1 MARYVDAEKLV
12 FEPDEQGGT
21 NGVLILDRRNGK
33 TMRLVLAALKQMV
46 DGLPTED
53 VAPVVHG
60 RWIEKVDM
68 VSSYLSGCEELFAE
82 CSVCHAA
89 EVMGS
94 NYCPNCGAKMDLEVS
109 DGKA

>member
-12 FEPDEQGGT
+12 FESDEQGGA

-53 VAPVVHG
+53 VEPVVHG
-60 RWIEKVDM
+60 RWIDCPWGVK
-68 VSSYLSGCEELFAE
+68 
-82 CSVCHAA
+82 CSVC
-89 EVMGS
+89 EFVCDDEYYLGERKG
-94 NYCPNCGAKMDLEVS
+94 CPNRRSPNKYPLLLR
-109 DGKA
+109 

>member
-12 FEPDEQGGT
+12 FEPDEHGGA

-33 TMRLVLAALKQMV
+33 TMRLVPTALKKMV

-60 RWIEKVDM
+60 RWAALDDD
-68 VSSYLSGCEELFAE
+68 CEELEGEDEAMRWG
-82 CSVCHAA
+82 CSACH
-89 EVMGS
+89 EVVE
-94 NYCPNCGAKMDLEVS
+94 YD
-109 DGKA
+109 D